1 MTRPAKTTIGAF
13 LLALALASAP
23 ALGGCTSGLP
33 TEDPAIRGEITTL
46 TPAPGGGSL
55 LIEALGVAEFGYDKA
70 SVWITSETTL
80 RRLDADGAIEPIDF
94 GDLEV
99 GQTVDVWFEGPV
111 AESYPVQASAGTLL
125 LRP

>member
-1 MTRPAKTTIGAF
+1 MTRPAKTTIGAL
-13 LLALALASAP
+13 LLALALATVP
-23 ALGGCTSGLP
+23 GLGGCTSGLP
-33 TEDPAIRGEITTL
+33 AEDPSIRGEITTL

-55 LIEALGVAEFGYDKA
+55 LIEAPGVAEFAYDKA

-80 RRLDADGAIEPIDF
+80 RRLAADGSIEPIDF
-94 GDLEV
+94 GDLAV